1 VPSTF
6 NIRRTFVMC
15 LTALVVIAASSR
27 PASQETPSTAPSAAP
42 TGRDTSEAHLGQGYD
57 ALKQDMYEVAV
68 SEFQA
73 ALQLDPTLV
82 WRARFPLA
90 VALFELHRSDDSRRE
105 LETIRREVGDHPNVS
120 YYLGRLDVDDRKFE
134 SAIRNLNKAAGKP
147 PFPDTA
153 YYLGFAYFKHG
164 DLPAAEKWLK
174 EAARINPRDAQ
185 AQYQLGFV
193 YRKEGREEEARKT
206 LAASEESRRHDNS
219 EARLKTE
226 CGKKLDQG
234 PREEARTFCDQLYAA
249 DDADKL
255 TALGTLYGQH
265 GDLDA
270 ALKPFRRAAE
280 LNPRSPQVQYNLAL
294 AYYQVNQFEAAR
306 AALAKVIDR
315 WPDLFQ
321 LNALYGAVLLKL
333 GEDAPAY
340 RALHHAQQ
348 LNPQDSGTTE
358 MLYTVTLTLALKNKD
373 ARQFADSLHYLEEA
387 VKLRPQEP
395 EPHRSMAELYNIT
408 NRPAQA
414 SAEQREADRLSK
426 NPAN

>member
-1 VPSTF
+1 
-6 NIRRTFVMC
+6 MC
-15 LTALVVIAASSR
+15 LTALVLISVSGRA
-27 PASQETPSTAPSAAP
+27 ASQEAPAAAPSVAP
-42 TGRDTSEAHLGQGYD
+42 TGRDTLEAHLGKGYD
-57 ALKQDMYEVAV
+57 ALKQDMYEVAAG
-68 SEFQA
+68 EFQA

-90 VALFELHRSDDSRRE
+90 VALFELHRSADARRE
-105 LETIRREVGDHPNVS
+105 LETIRREVGDHPNVL
-120 YYLGRLDVDDRKFE
+120 YYLGRQDVDDRKFE
-134 SAIRNLNKAAGKP
+134 NAIRNLNKAAAKP

-174 EAARINPRDAQ
+174 EAVRINPHDAQ

-193 YRKEGREEEARKT
+193 YRKEGREEKARKT
-206 LAASEESRRHDNS
+206 LAASEESRRRENS

-226 CGKKLDQG
+226 CGQKLDQG

-280 LNPRSPQVQYNLAL
+280 LNPRSPQMQYNLAL

-321 LNALYGAVLLKL
+321 LNALYGTALLKL
-333 GEDAPAY
+333 GEDLAAY

-348 LNPQDSGTTE
+348 LNPQDSATAG
-358 MLYTVTLTLALKNKD
+358 MLYTVTLMLARKSQD
-373 ARQFADSLHYLEEA
+373 ARQYTTSIRYLEEA

-395 EPHRSMAELYNIT
+395 EPHRNMAELYSLT
-408 NRPAQA
+408 NHPAEA

-426 NPAN
+426 TPAN